1 MNVLDYAF
9 NLPTYAARDLQ
20 EMGAGLRTAGSELI
34 KPIVTT
40 TNEIY
45 KSPKGK
51 KLEAAKKAFAETINN
66 DRVKRMAQGAVIGAG
81 VGSVIPGIGTLGGTI
96 TGGLAGLVG
105 PENLANSVLSTY
117 NTSVSDILSGKFNP
131 KEALKGAATHPIYT
145 AMDLSLIPGLAKGT
159 GKALKASGNK
169 TGPVQELLSSGNLGQ
184 FNRDLSNA
192 KLSSQISNADVYTG
206 YNKLS
211 RKPLAKRSE
220 YVNQI
225 VRNKSKLSTKDKNLA
240 EEIKRNLIAN
250 EKTRIELGELDPIY
264 TKNNTVAQ
272 YVMAEMGGKNNLLH
286 KDIMD
291 IIEVKPLDDRAR
303 AILNEDKTL
312 GNKVL
317 KLIDKGDELYDNGN
331 IAFLSQELANTTDP
345 LGKFSA
351 TIYNLENPTQ
361 YGYQRAIGR
370 ATPEMLG
377 NVLDRTIRNQLN
389 DTTKARVGIDILRDA
404 LDSSVIKLTKE
415 QKLNA
420 INLFKKSI
428 AKDIQF
434 GQPIDLK
441 RALGATRL
449 DKLMDA
455 SLYKA
460 LHGVMDTPKGNWSTR
475 ALNAWKRV
483 VLANP
488 GWIAGNRLGNWS
500 NNAIAGVGLDDIIDA
515 KRFEKYAPEQL
526 RQQTSYNAMMSGE
539 DLATKDWANFWSEP
553 LTDIRRGVG
562 EFTNSKKGLGDYGK
576 LVSDVIAG
584 TSNMVTNPFFKI
596 EAQAE
601 FIDRYVNYVMQ
612 ARKYANKNNKSLEWV
627 LKKAQSD
634 RKLFG
639 ELNNKVNKSLGD
651 YYGKNYAMPE
661 FVRNIVSES
670 IPFYRF
676 PAQTVRTT
684 LNQLGNRPY
693 AFATNIS
700 IPARVGNDVYQDY
713 LNRYN
718 LNPEYFKGGS
728 VYARD
733 NSGNIKT
740 FGLTPQPIGIIGER
754 FTNLD
759 EAVNSLAPGF
769 TNVKDAL
776 QYKKLG
782 RTPTSPTLE
791 TAKLLQGVNPGFIKL
806 IETYKGTK
814 EQKKQ
819 VLDFLRVNKDNN
831 ILNRYVNNVGFKDVN
846 SVIKYIGDENATD
859 RDKYMIEQL
868 LNNIF
873 APYILTTRYM
883 PGLFNLARGTNMQT
897 KYDVD
902 VWKDYPEGRVKT
914 NPVEL
919 VGNWIGINSSSLR
932 PERPMSK
939 SKIQKGRRN
948 AGYVIKNIKEQ
959 RGKK

>member
-1 MNVLDYAF
+1 MNILDYAF
-9 NLPTYAARDLQ
+9 NLPTYAAKDLQ
-20 EMGAGLRTAGSELI
+20 SMGTDLRTAGSELI
-34 KPIVTT
+34 KPIITT

-45 KSPKGK
+45 KAPKGK

-66 DRVKRMAQGAVIGAG
+66 DRVKRMAQGAVIGAS
-81 VGSVIPGIGTLGGTI
+81 VGSSIPGIGTLGGTI

-105 PENLANSVLSTY
+105 PKNLADSVLSTY
-117 NTSVSDILSGKFNP
+117 NTSVNDIVTGEFNLD
-131 KEALKGAATHPIYT
+131 KAKRLASGAARGALEHPVYA
-145 AMDLSLIPGLAKGT
+145 AMDLSLIPGLAKGA
-159 GKALKASGNK
+159 GKAIKATGNK

-192 KLSSQISNADVYTG
+192 KLSSQIANAGVYTG
-206 YNKLS
+206 YNKLA

-225 VRNKSKLSTKDKNLA
+225 TRNKSKLSTKDKNLA

-250 EKTRIELGELDPIY
+250 EKARIELGELDPIY

-272 YVMAEMGGKNNLLH
+272 YVMAEMEGKNNLLH

-291 IIEVKPLDDRAR
+291 IIEVKPLDDRAK
-303 AILNEDKTL
+303 AILSEDKTL

-317 KLIDKGDELYDNGN
+317 KLIDKGEQLYDNGN

-345 LGKFSA
+345 LGIFSA
-351 TIYNLENPTQ
+351 RKYNLENPTQ

-370 ATPEMLG
+370 ATPEMIG
-377 NVLDRTIRNQLN
+377 NVLDNTIRNQLN

-404 LDSSVIKLTKE
+404 LDSSVIKLTKG

-420 INLFKKSI
+420 INSFKKSI

-434 GQPIDLK
+434 GQPVDLK
-441 RALGATRL
+441 RALGATDL
-449 DKLMDA
+449 DKLMDNT
-455 SLYKA
+455 LYKA
-460 LHGVMDTPKGNWSTR
+460 LHGVMDTPKANWSTR
-475 ALNAWKRV
+475 ALNSWKRV

-488 GWIAGNRLGNWS
+488 GWVAGNRLGNWS

-539 DLATKDWANFWSEP
+539 DLATKDILNVMAEP
-553 LTDIRRGVG
+553 LTDVRRSIG
-562 EFTNSKKGLGDYGK
+562 EFKNSKKGLGDYGK
-576 LVSDVIAG
+576 LASDLIAG
-584 TSNMVTNPFFKI
+584 TSNIVTNPFFKM

-661 FVRNIVSES
+661 FVRNVVSES

-684 LNQLGNRPY
+684 LNQLGNNPY

-700 IPARVGNDVYQDY
+700 IPARGGHDIYQDY
-713 LNRYN
+713 LDKYN

-740 FGLTPQPIGIIGER
+740 FGLTPPPIGIIGER

-759 EAVNSLAPGF
+759 EAINSLAPGY

-791 TAKLLQGVNPGFIKL
+791 IAKLLQGVNPEFIKL
-806 IETYKGTK
+806 VENYKGTK

-819 VLDFLRVNKDNN
+819 VLDFLKANN
-831 ILNRYVNNVGFKDVN
+831 QNGSLDKY
-846 SVIKYIGDENATD
+846 IKYIGNENVTD

-868 LNNIF
+868 LNNTV
-873 APYILTTRYM
+873 APYILMTRYM
-883 PGLFNLARGTNMQT
+883 PGPFNLARGTNMQT

-932 PERPMSK
+932 PEKPMSK
-939 SKIQKGRRN
+939 SKIRKGKKN
-948 AGYVIKNIKEQ
+948 AGYAIKNIKEQ

>member
-1 MNVLDYAF
+1 MDILDYAF
-9 NLPTYAARDLQ
+9 NLPTYAAKDLQ
-20 EMGAGLRTAGSELI
+20 SMGADLRTAGSELI
-34 KPIVTT
+34 KPIITI
-40 TNEIY
+40 TNDIY
-45 KSPKGK
+45 KAPKDK
-51 KLEAAKKAFAETINN
+51 KIEAAKKAFAETINN

-81 VGSVIPGIGTLGGTI
+81 VGSAIPGIGTLGGTI

-105 PENLANSVLSTY
+105 PKNLANSVLSTY
-117 NTSVSDILSGKFNP
+117 NTSVDDIVSGKFNP
-131 KEALKGAATHPIYT
+131 AEALKGAATHPVYT
-145 AMDLSLIPGLAKGT
+145 AMDLSLIPGLAKSIGRT
-159 GKALKASGNK
+159 GKVVGNK
-169 TGPVQELLSSGNLGQ
+169 TGPIQELTSSGNLGQ

-192 KLSSQISNADVYTG
+192 KLSSQIANAGVYTG

-225 VRNKSKLSTKDKNLA
+225 TRNKSKLSTKDKNLA

-250 EKTRIELGELDPIY
+250 EKARIELGELDPIY

-272 YVMAEMGGKNNLLH
+272 YVMAEMESKNNLLH

-291 IIEVKPLDDRAR
+291 IIELKPLDDRAK
-303 AILNEDKTL
+303 AILSEDKTL

-317 KLIDKGDELYDNGN
+317 KLIDKGEQLYDNDN

-345 LGKFSA
+345 LGIFSA
-351 TIYNLENPTQ
+351 RKYNLENPTQ

-377 NVLDRTIRNQLN
+377 NVLDDTIRNQLN
-389 DTTKARVGIDILRDA
+389 NTTKARVGIDILKDA

-415 QKLNA
+415 QKSNA
-420 INLFKKSI
+420 INSFKKSI

-434 GQPIDLK
+434 GQPVDLK
-441 RALGATRL
+441 RALGFTDL
-449 DKLMDA
+449 DKLIDGT
-455 SLYKA
+455 LYKA
-460 LHGVMDTPKGNWSTR
+460 LNGAMNTPKSSWGTR

-500 NNAIAGVGLDDIIDA
+500 NNAIAGIGLDDIIDA

-539 DLATKDWANFWSEP
+539 DLATKDILNVMAEP
-553 LTDIRRGVG
+553 LTDIRRSVG
-562 EFTNSKKGLGDYGK
+562 EFKNSKKGLGDYGK
-576 LVSDVIAG
+576 LASDFIAG
-584 TSNMVTNPFFKI
+584 TSNMVTNPLFKI

-627 LKKAQSD
+627 LKKAKSD

-661 FVRNIVSES
+661 LVRNVVSES

-693 AFATNIS
+693 AFAANIS
-700 IPARVGNDVYQDY
+700 IPARVGNDIYQDY
-713 LNRYN
+713 LDKYN

-740 FGLTPQPIGIIGER
+740 FGLTPPPIGIIGER

-759 EAVNSLAPGF
+759 EALNSLAPGY

-791 TAKLLQGVNPGFIKL
+791 IAKLLQGVNPEFIKL
-806 IETYKGTK
+806 VENYKGTK

-819 VLDFLRVNKDNN
+819 VLDFLKANNKNGSLDK
-831 ILNRYVNNVGFKDVN
+831 Y
-846 SVIKYIGDENATD
+846 IKYIGNENVTD

-868 LNNIF
+868 LNNTF

-883 PGLFNLARGTNMQT
+883 PGLFNLVRGTNMQT

-919 VGNWIGINSSSLR
+919 IGNWIGINSSSLR
-932 PERPMSK
+932 PEKPMSK
-939 SKIQKGRRN
+939 SKIRKGKRN
-948 AGYVIKNIKEQ
+948 AGYAIKNIKEQ